1 MLPFLSLLA
10 LSGAAHAT
18 DTWTTVRS
26 GVDLLHRVESGTQDI
41 YAARV
46 DLTVPNVGLHASSD
60 SEGSERGVSTE
71 TFAASADVL
80 DAINGDWSDGS
91 TPVGLAIGD
100 GWHWHNHIEDD
111 TLGGTWGYFA
121 CTATKDCTIDAE
133 LPLNQAWWFGS
144 PTLSP
149 YRYFQAIGAN
159 GQLMLVDGVAQ
170 SGCWDSVDNP
180 RSAVCLEADG
190 STLWLIVVDGRSS
203 SADGMT
209 CDETRALMLDLG
221 CYQGAMLDGG
231 GSSTLV
237 VEGSVVNNPSD
248 GSPRTVSN
256 HLGIVYSDTIDAACT
271 VSSGRWCDGTVLS
284 TCQGGRHLGSGDCA
298 AYGAGCEEDGDYA
311 YCVDYRCPGGSGSGA
326 SCLDSTNIAT
336 CTDGQ
341 YGEGDCGAFGLLCGS
356 DASGSACMQ
365 AECEAGP
372 NSNFCTSDG
381 QLGACTAGIYA
392 ATACASGSTC
402 ASDSDG
408 AVCLDDRCASAD
420 GGTCAAEVWS
430 GCTDGVYSESDCGAL
445 GLTCSDAGCVDPS
458 GDGGAAGDGG
468 GAAGDGGG
476 GGSEATGTRLDEGG
490 CGCSVAAA
498 PRGGLALAV
507 MLGLGL
513 PLVARRRRR

>member
-1 MLPFLSLLA
+1 MVLFSCLLA

-46 DLTVPNVGLHASSD
+46 DLTVPNVGLHASTD
-60 SEGSERGVSTE
+60 SEGSERGVSTK

-80 DAINGDWSDGS
+80 VAINADWSDGS

-133 LPLNQAWWFGS
+133 LPLDQAWWFAS
-144 PTLSP
+144 PTISP

-170 SGCWDSVDNP
+170 TGCWDSADNP
-180 RSAVCLEADG
+180 RSAICLEADG
-190 STLWLIVVDGRSS
+190 TTLWLIVVDGRSS

-271 VSSGRWCDGTVLS
+271 VSSGRWCDGTTIS

-298 AYGAGCEEDGDYA
+298 VYGASCEEDGDYA

-326 SCLDSTNIAT
+326 ECTDATNFVS

-341 YGEGDCGAFGLLCGS
+341 YGSGDCGAFGLVCGS
-356 DASGSACMQ
+356 DASGTACMQ

-372 NSNFCTSDG
+372 NSGFCTSEG
-381 QLGACTAGIYA
+381 LYGSCTAGIYSEVDCVA
-392 ATACASGSTC
+392 QGLECTDAGCAEPGSE
-402 ASDSDG
+402 G
-408 AVCLDDRCASAD
+408 D
-420 GGTCAAEVWS
+420 GGT
-430 GCTDGVYSESDCGAL
+430 
-445 GLTCSDAGCVDPS
+445 
-458 GDGGAAGDGG
+458 AGDGG
-468 GAAGDGGG
+468 GAASDGGAAAGDGGAG
-476 GGSEATGTRLDEGG
+476 GTEATGTRIEEGG
-490 CGCSVAAA
+490 CGCSAAGA
-498 PRGGLALAV
+498 TSGTGVVLLIVGVGVVGWRRRGGW
-507 MLGLGL
+507 GGGGYSK
-513 PLVARRRRR
+513 